1 MSSAVKDGLIL
12 AKLANELTL
21 APLLSEDDF
30 NNLLPLHYDSDNAI
44 KIVTNSKLSTKVAWI
59 STRYYLVRDLI
70 KRNLIALINISS
82 KDNLPDILTKSKPFS
97 VFEDNR
103 DNLLYMRR
111 PSSFHVKLRFII
123 NSSLQN

>member
-1 MSSAVKDGLIL
+1 VATSSKMAEYYAMSSAVKDGLAL

-30 NNLLPLHYDSDNAI
+30 NNLLPLHCDSDNAI
-44 KIVTNSKLSTKVAWI
+44 KIVTNGKLSTKVAWI
-59 STRYYLVRDLI
+59 STRYHLVRDLI

-82 KDNLPDILTKSKPFS
+82 KDNPADILTKSKPFG

-103 DNLLYMRR
+103 DNLLQMRR
-111 PSSFHVKLRFII
+111 PPS
-123 NSSLQN
+123 